1 MLAVQYSNG
10 DLRVWSMGKVYS
22 PDNPI
27 KTVRVLDKKGTDE
40 YANSHWMAWSKN
52 GTIIQYSDSET
63 LAWDVRTKYVT
74 QYNIPLPEGV
84 QGMAVYGPEAR
95 LFTIGPDD
103 TIQQFNVR
111 YPPTLIASVQHP
123 PLFF

>member
-52 GTIIQYSDSET
+52 GTIIQYSDSYVIVSLEL
-63 LAWDVRTKYVT
+63 LAEYS
-74 QYNIPLPEGV
+74 Y
-84 QGMAVYGPEAR
+84 
-95 LFTIGPDD
+95 
-103 TIQQFNVR
+103 
-111 YPPTLIASVQHP
+111 
-123 PLFF
+123 